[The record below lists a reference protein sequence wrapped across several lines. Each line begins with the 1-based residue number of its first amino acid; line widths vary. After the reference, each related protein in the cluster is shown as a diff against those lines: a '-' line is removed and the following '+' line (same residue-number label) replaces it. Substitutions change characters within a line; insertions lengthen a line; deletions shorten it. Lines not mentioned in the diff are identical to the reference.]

1 MKLQRLLVVI
11 DPNRDS
17 QPALQRATWLA
28 RHNPAQLHL
37 LLVDYHA
44 GLDGRLFD
52 SSIQAK
58 GRAALLEQ
66 HGQWLEQRDAPL
78 RSGGLEVQVDI
89 RWGKRLD
96 KEVLAKVAELQP
108 DLVFKSAAHNSLLRR
123 LLLTDSCW
131 QLIRHCPVPL
141 WLVHHAEWQ
150 GRSLCAALDPL
161 HSADKPAALDH
172 QLIRTAM
179 ELSQRFALQAHY
191 LHCHA
196 PLPRTLVFDAAMVAD
211 YDSYVRDSAK
221 SHREAFEQLLGQYPI
236 ALPDTHLLQGFT
248 EEVLPRFVREHNI
261 DLLLMG
267 AIARGQLDTALIGHT
282 AERVL
287 EAVECDLLVLK
298 ADSSRSATEQ

>member
-1 MKLQRLLVVI
+1 MKLERLLVVI

-17 QPALQRATWLA
+17 QPALQRAAWLA
-28 RHNPAQLHL
+28 RQNSAQLHL

-52 SSIQAK
+52 SALQAK

-66 HGQWLEQRDAPL
+66 HGQWLEERVAPL
-78 RSGGLEVQVDI
+78 RGSGLQVQVDI

-108 DLVFKSAAHNSLLRR
+108 DLVLKSAAHNSLLRR
-123 LLLTDSCW
+123 LLLTDNCW

-172 QLIRTAM
+172 MLIRTAM
-179 ELSQRFALQAHY
+179 ELSQRFGLQAHY

-196 PLPRTLVFDAAMVAD
+196 PLPRSLVFDAAMVAD
-211 YDSYVRDSAK
+211 YDGYVHDSAQA
-221 SHREAFEQLLGQYPI
+221 HRKAFEQLIGQYPI
-236 ALPDTHLLQGFT
+236 ALPDTHLLEGFT
-248 EEVLPRFVREHNI
+248 EEVLPRFVREHEI

-267 AIARGQLDTALIGHT
+267 AVARGQLDTALIGHT
-282 AERVL
+282 AQRVL
-287 EAVECDLLVLK
+287 QAVDCDLLVFR